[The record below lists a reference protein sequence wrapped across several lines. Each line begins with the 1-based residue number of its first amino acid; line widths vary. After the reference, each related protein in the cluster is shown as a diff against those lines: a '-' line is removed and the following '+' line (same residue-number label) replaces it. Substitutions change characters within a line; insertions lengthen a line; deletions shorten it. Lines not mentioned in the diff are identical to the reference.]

1 MIDRRTILKTAAL
14 GAGVALPYLARE
26 GYAQTPAQTL
36 KLTFADTRNH
46 PLYQVLL
53 RFAENVKKKTNGAI
67 EVQVFSTGEL
77 GSQTNILTGLQTGI
91 IDLCAHTSGYIDTLI
106 PQFQVMDLPFLFP
119 DLATAE
125 KVLDGPVG
133 KQLADLMPPK
143 GIYGLSYG
151 YWGWRV
157 TSTIDRKVP
166 KPDDMKGLKIRVQ
179 PGPIFA
185 AMFRALGANPIAID
199 YSEIYL
205 ALSQHTIEAIETP
218 IIALPS
224 AKHYEVVKTINLT
237 NHVYNAGV
245 MMVSKR
251 KFDSLPA
258 NVQEIAARRRRMS
271 SPPTGAAPWSRRPT
285 RPPNSSRTRVSPS
298 TRSTAPPIARQT
310 DGVYKEFRDIIGGR
324 ARGRGDEAGRKRLTS
339 REART
344 WMPGARACR

>member
-1 MIDRRTILKTAAL
+1 MLNRRTMLRTAAL
-14 GAGVALPYLARE
+14 GAIAAPYVARE
-26 GYAQTPAQTL
+26 GFAQAPAHTL

-46 PLYQVLL
+46 PLYEVLQ

-67 EVQVFSTGEL
+67 EVKVYGTGEL
-77 GSQTNILTGLQTGI
+77 GSQLNILTGLQTGI
-91 IDLCAHTSGYIDTLI
+91 IDLCAHTSGYIDTLV

-119 DLATAE
+119 DLASAE
-125 KVLDGPVG
+125 KVLDGPIG
-133 KQLADLMPPK
+133 KQLADLLTPK

-157 TSTIDRKVP
+157 TSTINRKVP
-166 KPDDMKGLKIRVQ
+166 KPEDMKGLKIRVQ

-185 AMFRALGANPIAID
+185 GTFRALGANPIAID

-251 KFDSLPA
+251 KFDAMAKDQQDALRA
-258 NVQEIAARRRRMS
+258 AAQEL
-271 SPPTGAAPWSRRPT
+271 TGDW
-285 RPPNSSRTRVSPS
+285 RTTMVAKTDETS
-298 TRSTAPPIARQT
+298 TFLKGKGLTINEVDRDAYRKATA
-310 DGVYKEFRDIIGGR
+310 GVYKDFRDVIGGDLVD
-324 ARGRGDEAGRKRLTS
+324 AVVKQV
-339 REART
+339 
-344 WMPGARACR
+344 GA

>member
-1 MIDRRTILKTAAL
+1 MLNRRTMLKAAAV
-14 GAGVALPYLARE
+14 GAAQAVALPYVARE
-26 GYAQTPAQTL
+26 GFAQTPAHTL

-53 RFAENVKKKTNGAI
+53 RFADNVKKKTDGAI

-91 IDLCAHTSGYIDTLI
+91 IDLCAHTSGYVDTLF

-119 DLATAE
+119 DLASAE

-133 KQLADLMPPK
+133 RQLADLMPSK

-166 KPDDMKGLKIRVQ
+166 SPDDMKGLKIRVQ

-224 AKHYEVVKTINLT
+224 AKHYEVVKTVNLT

-251 KFDSLPA
+251 KFDTLAPNLQESLRA
-258 NVQEIAARRRRMS
+258 ASQELTGDWRKTMAAK
-271 SPPTGAAPWSRRPT
+271 TDETTLFLKEKGLT
-285 RPPNSSRTRVSPS
+285 INEVDRVAY
-298 TRSTAPPIARQT
+298 RKQT
-310 DGVYKEFRDIIGGR
+310 DGVYKEFRDVIGGDLVD
-324 ARGRGDEAGRKRLTS
+324 AVMKQVGSA
-339 REART
+339 
-344 WMPGARACR
+344 

>member
-1 MIDRRTILKTAAL
+1 
-14 GAGVALPYLARE
+14 
-26 GYAQTPAQTL
+26 
-36 KLTFADTRNH
+36 
-46 PLYQVLL
+46 
-53 RFAENVKKKTNGAI
+53 
-67 EVQVFSTGEL
+67 
-77 GSQTNILTGLQTGI
+77 LQTGI

-258 NVQEIAARRRRMS
+258 NVQESLRAASHELTTDWRRTMVEKTDETSKLLKDKGLTINEVDR
-271 SPPTGAAPWSRRPT
+271 AAYRK
-285 RPPNSSRTRVSPS
+285 
-298 TRSTAPPIARQT
+298 QT
-310 DGVYKEFRDIIGGR
+310 DGVYKEFRDIIGGELVD
-324 ARGRGDEAGRKRLTS
+324 AVMKQAGS
-339 REART
+339 A
-344 WMPGARACR
+344 

>member
-1 MIDRRTILKTAAL
+1 MIDRRTILKTAATTAAL

-26 GYAQTPAQTL
+26 GFAQTPAQTL

-224 AKHYEVVKTINLT
+224 AKHYEVVKTVNLT

-258 NVQEIAARRRRMS
+258 NVQESLRAASHELTTDWRRTMVEKTDETSKLLKDKGLTINEVDR
-271 SPPTGAAPWSRRPT
+271 AAYRK
-285 RPPNSSRTRVSPS
+285 
-298 TRSTAPPIARQT
+298 QT
-310 DGVYKEFRDIIGGR
+310 DGVYKEFRDIIGGELVD
-324 ARGRGDEAGRKRLTS
+324 AVMKQAGS
-339 REART
+339 A
-344 WMPGARACR
+344 

>member
-1 MIDRRTILKTAAL
+1 MINRRTMLKTAAL
-14 GAGVALPYLARE
+14 GAAQAIAAPYVVRE
-26 GYAQTPAQTL
+26 GFAQTPAHTL
-36 KLTFADTRNH
+36 KCTFADTRNH

-53 RFAENVKKKTNGAI
+53 RFAENVKQKSNGAI

-119 DLATAE
+119 DLATGE

-133 KQLADLMPPK
+133 KQLADLLPAK

-166 KPDDMKGLKIRVQ
+166 KPEDMKGLKIRVQ

-185 AMFRALGANPIAID
+185 GMFRALGANPIAID

-224 AKHYEVVKTINLT
+224 AKHYEVVKVVNLT

-251 KFDSLPA
+251 KFDSLAA
-258 NVQEIAARRRRMS
+258 NLQESLRAAAHEL
-271 SPPTGAAPWSRRPT
+271 TGDWRKTMAEKTEETSKFLREKGLTINEVDRAAYRK
-285 RPPNSSRTRVSPS
+285 
-298 TRSTAPPIARQT
+298 AT
-310 DGVYKEFRDIIGGR
+310 DGVYKEFRDIIGADLVDAVMKQVGS
-324 ARGRGDEAGRKRLTS
+324 A
-339 REART
+339 
-344 WMPGARACR
+344 

>member
-1 MIDRRTILKTAAL
+1 MIDRRTILKTAATTAAL

-26 GYAQTPAQTL
+26 GFAQTPAQTL

-245 MMVSKR
+245 MLVSKR

-258 NVQEIAARRRRMS
+258 NVQESLRAASHELTTDWRRTMVEKTDETSKLLKDKGLTINEVDR
-271 SPPTGAAPWSRRPT
+271 AAYRK
-285 RPPNSSRTRVSPS
+285 
-298 TRSTAPPIARQT
+298 QT
-310 DGVYKEFRDIIGGR
+310 DGVYKEFRDIIGGELVD
-324 ARGRGDEAGRKRLTS
+324 AVMKQAGS
-339 REART
+339 A
-344 WMPGARACR
+344 

>member
-1 MIDRRTILKTAAL
+1 MIDRRTMLKTAGL
-14 GAGVALPYLARE
+14 GAAGTVALPYLARE
-26 GYAQTPAQTL
+26 GFAQTPAHAL

-53 RFAENVKKKTNGAI
+53 RFADNVKAKSNGAI
-67 EVQVFSTGEL
+67 EVQVYGTGEL
-77 GSQTNILTGLQTGI
+77 GSQVNILTGLQTGI

-119 DLATAE
+119 DLATGD

-133 KQLADLMPPK
+133 KQLADLLPPK

-166 KPDDMKGLKIRVQ
+166 KPEDMKGLKIRVQ

-185 AMFRALGANPIAID
+185 EMFRALGANPIAID

-251 KFDSLPA
+251 KFDALPA
-258 NVQEIAARRRRMS
+258 DLQETLRAAAHDLTADWRKTMVEKTDETSKFLKDKGLTINPVDR
-271 SPPTGAAPWSRRPT
+271 AAY
-285 RPPNSSRTRVSPS
+285 
-298 TRSTAPPIARQT
+298 RQAT
-310 DGVYKEFRDIIGGR
+310 DGVYKKFRDVIGAELVDTVMKQVGN
-324 ARGRGDEAGRKRLTS
+324 A
-339 REART
+339 
-344 WMPGARACR
+344 

>member
-1 MIDRRTILKTAAL
+1 MINRRTILKTAAV
-14 GAGVALPYLARE
+14 GAAQAVALPYLARE
-26 GYAQTPAQTL
+26 GFAQTPAHTL

-53 RFAENVKKKTNGAI
+53 RFADNVKKKTDGAI

-77 GSQTNILTGLQTGI
+77 GSQANILTGLQTGI
-91 IDLCAHTSGYIDTLI
+91 IDLCAHTSGYVDTLF

-125 KVLDGPVG
+125 RVLDGSVG
-133 KQLADLMPPK
+133 RQLADLMPSK

-166 KPDDMKGLKIRVQ
+166 TPDDMKGLKIRVQ

-251 KFDSLPA
+251 KFDALPA
-258 NVQEIAARRRRMS
+258 NFQESLRAAS
-271 SPPTGAAPWSRRPT
+271 QELTGDWRKTMVAKTEETSVFLRDKGLTINEVDRAAYRK
-285 RPPNSSRTRVSPS
+285 
-298 TRSTAPPIARQT
+298 QT
-310 DGVYKEFRDIIGGR
+310 DGVYKEFRDVIGGDLVD
-324 ARGRGDEAGRKRLTS
+324 AVMKQVGSA
-339 REART
+339 
-344 WMPGARACR
+344 

>member
-1 MIDRRTILKTAAL
+1 MLNRRTMLKTAAL
-14 GAGVALPYLARE
+14 GAIAAPYVARE
-26 GYAQTPAQTL
+26 GFAQTPAHTL

-46 PLYQVLL
+46 PLFEVLQ
-53 RFAENVKKKTNGAI
+53 RFADNVKKKTNGAI
-67 EVQVFSTGEL
+67 EVKVYATGEL
-77 GSQTNILTGLQTGI
+77 GSQLNILTGLQTGI
-91 IDLCAHTSGYIDTLI
+91 IDLCAHTSGYIDTLV

-119 DLATAE
+119 DLASAE
-125 KVLDGPVG
+125 KVLDGPIG
-133 KQLADLMPPK
+133 KQLSDLLTPK

-157 TSTIDRKVP
+157 TSTINRKVP
-166 KPDDMKGLKIRVQ
+166 KPEDMKGLKIRVQ

-185 AMFRALGANPIAID
+185 ATFRALGANPIAID

-251 KFDSLPA
+251 RFD
-258 NVQEIAARRRRMS
+258 
-271 SPPTGAAPWSRRPT
+271 
-285 RPPNSSRTRVSPS
+285 
-298 TRSTAPPIARQT
+298 
-310 DGVYKEFRDIIGGR
+310 
-324 ARGRGDEAGRKRLTS
+324 
-339 REART
+339 
-344 WMPGARACR
+344 